1 MNLWPVEHFF
11 EHIFHHFWVGL
22 LLVCCCTHPNVMTNM
37 LKKELNKLVRGSSFR
52 SDFLQN
58 PYFNWFSGCCRL
70 WLYDILY
77 RTKFKCGLGIGSDFH
92 YSCHD
97 FWWIFPKRRVIFLK
111 TVSCNINNNL
121 INVFYVWFIK
131 NLAISTAIIRVFLWI
146 KGQTLFDL
154 IDLVFCCIVAWIQP
168 DVSGC
173 QQDFLVVWRW
183 NQLRT

>member
-37 LKKELNKLVRGSSFR
+37 LKKESNKLVRGSSFR

-97 FWWIFPKRRVIFLK
+97 FWWIFPKRRVNFHFLK
-111 TVSCNINNNL
+111 KAVPCNINHNL
-121 INVFYVWFIK
+121 DVFNVWFIIDLVN
-131 NLAISTAIIRVFLWI
+131 NLTITGLRWFLWI
-146 KGQTLFDL
+146 RRHL
-154 IDLVFCCIVAWIQP
+154 IW
-168 DVSGC
+168 
-173 QQDFLVVWRW
+173 
-183 NQLRT
+183 